1 MPMQKIFTP
10 IHFMLTN
17 FPIHDNENQGQPI
30 LLFLYEGI
38 KVIHFLRHKRYNI
51 LHTRT
56 HLKHLQC
63 EISSTSHR
71 PFNLILCLRDKLE
84 A

>member
-1 MPMQKIFTP
+1 MQKYSPQFIFVNE
-10 IHFMLTN
+10 L
-17 FPIHDNENQGQPI
+17 PIHDNENQGQLI

>member
-1 MPMQKIFTP
+1 MQKYSPRFIFVNE
-10 IHFMLTN
+10 L
-17 FPIHDNENQGQPI
+17 PIHDNENQGQPI

-38 KVIHFLRHKRYNI
+38 KVIHFLRHKRYDI

>member
-1 MPMQKIFTP
+1 MQKYSPRFIFVNE
-10 IHFMLTN
+10 L
-17 FPIHDNENQGQPI
+17 PIHDNENQGQPI

>member
-1 MPMQKIFTP
+1 MQKYSPRFIFVNE
-10 IHFMLTN
+10 LL
-17 FPIHDNENQGQPI
+17 IHDNENQGQPI